1 MAKVIEQTLPAEQV
15 VTGAS
20 LAGKIAAV
28 VGASV
33 FMAACAHVAIPLPWT
48 PVPITLQTFGVLL
61 IGLVLGS
68 RMGFAA
74 LALYLL
80 EGAAGLPVFSPAGPG
95 GVAQLIG
102 PTGGFL
108 MAYPF
113 AAYVAGFARENI
125 KQAWTANVA
134 AWLCASGLIFIF
146 GAGWFALLTK
156 QTFFTTL
163 NMAVFPF
170 LPGDVLK
177 SFAAIAIAEGWRRY
191 KRSLSYS

>member
-1 MAKVIEQTLPAEQV
+1 MAKVFEQSLPAEQV
-15 VTGAS
+15 KGAS
-20 LAGKIAAV
+20 LAGKTAAV
-28 VGASV
+28 AAASL
-33 FMAACAHVAIPLPWT
+33 FMAACAHATLPLPWT

-61 IGLVLGS
+61 IGLLLGS
-68 RMGFAA
+68 RMGLAA
-74 LALYLL
+74 LALYLV
-80 EGAAGLPVFSPAGPG
+80 EGAAGMPVFSPAGPG

-113 AAYVAGFARENI
+113 AAYAAGFARENI
-125 KQAWTANVA
+125 KQVWTSNLT
-134 AWLCASGLIFIF
+134 AWLACSGLIFIF
-146 GAGWFALLTK
+146 GASWFALTTK

-177 SFAAIAIAEGWRRY
+177 SFAAIGIAEGWRRY
-191 KRSLSYS
+191 KRS

>member
-1 MAKVIEQTLPAEQV
+1 MAKVFEQTLPAGEWK
-15 VTGAS
+15 ASS
-20 LAGKIAAV
+20 LAGQTAAV
-28 VGASV
+28 AAASL
-33 FMAACAHVAIPLPWT
+33 FMAACAHATLPLPWT

-61 IGLVLGS
+61 TGLVLGS

-74 LALYLL
+74 LAVYLV

-95 GVAQLIG
+95 GVAQLTG

-113 AAYVAGFARENI
+113 AAYAAGYVRENI
-125 KQAWTANVA
+125 KQVWTSNLV
-134 AWLCASGLIFIF
+134 AWLSCSGLVFLF
-146 GAGWFALLTK
+146 GASWFALTTQ
-156 QTFFTTL
+156 QTFLTTL

-191 KRSLSYS
+191 KRS

>member
-28 VGASV
+28 VGASL

-61 IGLVLGS
+61 IGLILGS

-134 AWLCASGLIFIF
+134 AWLCASGLVFIF
-146 GAGWFALLTK
+146 GASWFALLTK

-191 KRSLSYS
+191 KRS